1 MDYHFV
7 IELREWVAF
16 VVECAILY
24 WIVKEF
30 YYDKSKDEKKTVRV
44 RRNRKGNVEVTEQS
58 KGVDVVIEG
67 DHPNDAPQAD

>member
-1 MDYHFV
+1 MNYHGV
-7 IELREWVAF
+7 IEVREWIAF
-16 VVECAILY
+16 FVECAILF

-44 RRNRKGNVEVTEQS
+44 RRNRRGNFEVTEQS

-67 DHPNDAPQAD
+67 RK

>member
-1 MDYHFV
+1 MEYQQIVH
-7 IELREWVAF
+7 IREWVAF
-16 VVECAILY
+16 FVECAILY

-44 RRNRKGNVEVTEQS
+44 RRNKRGNVEVTEQS

-67 DHPNDAPQAD
+67 SRK